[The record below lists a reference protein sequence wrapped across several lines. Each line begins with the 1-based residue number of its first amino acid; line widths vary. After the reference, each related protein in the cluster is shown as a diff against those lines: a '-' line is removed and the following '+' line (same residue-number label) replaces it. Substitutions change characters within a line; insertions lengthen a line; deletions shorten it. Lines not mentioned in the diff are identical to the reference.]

1 MKRFLVIERFRNRDP
16 RPVYDRFRERGRLAP
31 EGLIYEA
38 SWVSVELDTCYQ
50 VMATDDSLLLDGWVA
65 RWSDLI
71 DSQIIPVMESADAA
85 ARVAA
90 LPT

>member
-1 MKRFLVIERFRNRDP
+1 MKRYLVIERFRNRDP

-31 EGLIYEA
+31 EGLIYVA

-50 VMATDDSLLLDGWVA
+50 VMATDDPGLLDQWVA
-65 RWSDLI
+65 RWSDLV
-71 DSQIIPVMESADAA
+71 DFEIIPVIESADAA